1 MATLPGK
8 KTKEAPVET
17 APVAAP
23 VAAPVET
30 APVETAPVE
39 AAPVEAPSVEVDPN
53 APRHVSAEEVR
64 ARSGGADQ
72 PPSVVEDDNA
82 PKQVSKEEVDARI
95 QLQLDP
101 WDREDKYKPGVW
113 SRGWQHLTGMD
124 RPPDEYNLERISA
137 STLASITGG
146 YLGARVPVA
155 PGPAGFLINPV
166 TGSLMFSA
174 AGAAAGTYA
183 PETTLEILEYFGVKP
198 EGYRDKHGFSPS
210 RLRYEA
216 ENEAFLDGVLGGA
229 ISAAKLAWRTAS
241 GFVTGVDKAGKETAK
256 KAKELYDID
265 LMPVQVGRRQIAKGF
280 VNVMGRFPWIGTR
293 IRTLGGEAE
302 QKIKQAYGTLGDKA
316 FKKRTGG
323 VTASNKIS
331 RFIFED
337 AKLLVDD
344 FGKEFKKYYDEIWK
358 RADELG
364 VLVRPTRVKEK
375 AAEIIVLLDKKAT
388 SKVGGKISDGP
399 ILKEVRE
406 FIAEEVDKLTDT
418 QSLRQMDGFISQI
431 DQKLAK
437 LEKHQVHFADTHMLG
452 LRQAAL
458 KDVTENA
465 IGEKALEITARLRRI
480 DEEYSYTLHSL
491 FETSTA
497 KNIETVTKG
506 GLRRTTKLSDTNTK
520 QHVDQLAKV
529 MINIDSPESIQHLYR
544 LVSKDTF
551 RKIVSTTL
559 DDAVQKAKR
568 VNPDGTE
575 EFSSAVFAKY
585 LGLDPT
591 RVSARTESVSEMLRL
606 SGSSFKMGDL
616 TTLIKTTETIA
627 GLPLPNASVFL
638 QRKAVLGSFKGV
650 LSGALP
656 GLAATA
662 GSGVLAGIW
671 GIALMLGGGKLAT
684 RLITD
689 PNTLKPLREVIKTN
703 KYSIANWK
711 LFPQILRLSLSASLG
726 EGSITQDQFN
736 ELSKMVDPMVEG
748 FKREIEEQEFYP
760 LSPILKSDKMKKKIA
775 ARKERE
781 AVLNE

>member
-1 MATLPGK
+1 
-8 KTKEAPVET
+8 
-17 APVAAP
+17 
-23 VAAPVET
+23 
-30 APVETAPVE
+30 
-39 AAPVEAPSVEVDPN
+39 
-53 APRHVSAEEVR
+53 
-64 ARSGGADQ
+64 
-72 PPSVVEDDNA
+72 
-82 PKQVSKEEVDARI
+82 
-95 QLQLDP
+95 
-101 WDREDKYKPGVW
+101 
-113 SRGWQHLTGMD
+113 
-124 RPPDEYNLERISA
+124 
-137 STLASITGG
+137 
-146 YLGARVPVA
+146 
-155 PGPAGFLINPV
+155 
-166 TGSLMFSA
+166 
-174 AGAAAGTYA
+174 
-183 PETTLEILEYFGVKP
+183 
-198 EGYRDKHGFSPS
+198 
-210 RLRYEA
+210 
-216 ENEAFLDGVLGGA
+216 
-229 ISAAKLAWRTAS
+229 
-241 GFVTGVDKAGKETAK
+241 
-256 KAKELYDID
+256 
-265 LMPVQVGRRQIAKGF
+265 
-280 VNVMGRFPWIGTR
+280 
-293 IRTLGGEAE
+293 
-302 QKIKQAYGTLGDKA
+302 
-316 FKKRTGG
+316 
-323 VTASNKIS
+323 
-331 RFIFED
+331 
-337 AKLLVDD
+337 
-344 FGKEFKKYYDEIWK
+344 
-358 RADELG
+358 
-364 VLVRPTRVKEK
+364 
-375 AAEIIVLLDKKAT
+375 
-388 SKVGGKISDGP
+388 
-399 ILKEVRE
+399 
-406 FIAEEVDKLTDT
+406 
-418 QSLRQMDGFISQI
+418 
-431 DQKLAK
+431 
-437 LEKHQVHFADTHMLG
+437 MLG

-529 MINIDSPESIQHLYR
+529 MINIDSPESVQHLYR

-559 DDAVQKAKR
+559 DDAVQKAKK

-575 EFSSAVFAKY
+575 EFNSAVFAKY

-591 RVSARTESVSEMLRL
+591 RVSARTEVISEMLRL

-760 LSPILKSDKMKKKIA
+760 LSPILKSDKLKKKIA